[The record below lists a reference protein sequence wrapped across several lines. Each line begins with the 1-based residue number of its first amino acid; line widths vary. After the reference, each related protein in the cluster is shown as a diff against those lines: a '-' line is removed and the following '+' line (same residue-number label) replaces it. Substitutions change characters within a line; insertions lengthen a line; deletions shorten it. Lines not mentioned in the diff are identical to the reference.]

1 METKLSDGS
10 IENTCSSVYLESCAD
25 TLCIQHEQIVCNKC
39 LSNKHNKC
47 MTLTLSSA
55 LESVDLH
62 STLQN
67 IQERTKLLNASITT
81 YIKTKEE
88 NILLLKQKSKEI
100 KEEISS
106 FRQRIIQTLDNMER
120 DAYLSINNEIGR
132 MINIAKMD
140 EQNLLIQKSKIEPL
154 QQCVQ
159 ELLIHKINE
168 KSFRKLLEASGI
180 QKGIANFL
188 SSNNR
193 LGQKQDADFQWD
205 GLISELQEKYLIP
218 TFGQLIPKVSL
229 TNEEISDIDSCIPK
243 GPVIELYRSND
254 HCIDNKDIIIDNK
267 CSIKRKSLVLKSSF
281 DTLDI
286 EVNVQINRGCFISN
300 NRVLLKD
307 MKNSYILY
315 LLNVEDK
322 TFQKLCLKHEA
333 LDIAVFDSSRAV
345 VTLREGGIQ
354 VINIPSLTLGERIRC
369 DGSFYAVA
377 CMNKKIFVK
386 TSYRKLTILDIT
398 GNYQKTLETEYAID
412 YMCANKNIIYCTN
425 YCKNRVF
432 GVTTEGST
440 VFSYELT
447 SMKGPVGVTVDKRGL
462 VYVAGWLS
470 NNIHQFDE
478 EGNLLTII
486 GTEKDE
492 IYRPM
497 GLSYNSEEDCL
508 MVINKGCISISVYDI
523 MYSDTIGH

>member
-1 METKLSDGS
+1 MDTELSDVL
-10 IENTCSSVYLESCAD
+10 IENSCSSADMESCAD
-25 TLCIQHEQIVCNKC
+25 TICIQHEQMICNSC

-67 IQERTKLLNASITT
+67 IQERTDLLNHTITT
-81 YIKTKEE
+81 SIKAKEE
-88 NILLLKQKSKEI
+88 NILLLKRKSKEI

-106 FRQRIIQTLDNMER
+106 FRQRMIQTLDNMER
-120 DAYLSINNEIGR
+120 DAHLAINNEIGR
-132 MINIAKMD
+132 MLNNAEMD
-140 EQNLLIQKSKIEPL
+140 EHNLLIQQSKIEPL

-159 ELLIHKINE
+159 ELLINEISE
-168 KSFRKLLEASGI
+168 KSFRKLIEASGI

-193 LGQKQDADFQWD
+193 LRQKQDAEFQWN
-205 GLISELQEKYLIP
+205 GLIRELQEKYLIP
-218 TFGQLIPKVSL
+218 TFGQLKPKLSL
-229 TNEEISDIDSCIPK
+229 TNEEMPDIASSIPN
-243 GPVIELYRSND
+243 GPVIELYRRND
-254 HCIDNKDIIIDNK
+254 HCIDTQNMIINNN
-267 CSIKRKSLVLKSSF
+267 CSIKRNSLVLKSRF

-307 MKNSYILY
+307 MKNSSIY
-315 LLNVEDK
+315 LLNVEDE
-322 TFQKLCLKHEA
+322 TFQKRCLEHEA

-354 VINIPSLTLGERIRC
+354 IINIPSLTPGQRIRC

-386 TSYRKLTILDIT
+386 TSYRKLTIIDIT
-398 GNYQKTLETEYAID
+398 GNHQKTIETEYAID
-412 YMCANKNIIYCTN
+412 YMCVNKNVIYCSN

-432 GVTTEGST
+432 AVTTEGST
-440 VFSYELT
+440 VFSHELA
-447 SMKGPVGVTVDKRGL
+447 SLKGPVGVTVDKRCF

-478 EGNLLTII
+478 EGNLLAII
-486 GTEKDE
+486 GTEKDD

-523 MYSDTIGH
+523 MNNDKIGH